1 MKRYQAPILGAAA
14 LALLAG
20 CASAPMM
27 GAQPADT
34 PPRLVPTDKKD
45 PATGKLLLD
54 WDQPGAFGKV
64 SGPLK
69 ALGDGACMSARVDL
83 EALGYHP
90 KARDEKGETMNG
102 GGFYCYPRANGEKPD
117 ATPPR
122 LGYDDAADGRRL
134 LTWDRPGAFGKVPE
148 ELQVRGDVACMLAAI
163 HLEAIATPEL
173 VAAFVDDQA
182 DAVRLDRVGRAAQD
196 DRVARL
202 ERERGRVDREGVR
215 HHRCR
220 AQRAAPANGYSSPGR
235 RASRGTPA
243 SPRACPRSRPRARSP
258 AGRWRLSRRAHGR
271 GCGRHRRR
279 SDHLHP
285 AREGDR
291 AAPPAGFPPP
301 APHSP
306 RCW

>member
-34 PPRLVPTDKKD
+34 PPKLVPTDKKD

-148 ELQVRGDVACMLAAI
+148 DLQVRGDVACMLAAI
-163 HLEAIATPEL
+163 HLEAIAYHPK
-173 VAAFVDDQA
+173 A
-182 DAVRLDRVGRAAQD
+182 
-196 DRVARL
+196 
-202 ERERGRVDREGVR
+202 EGVDGQPLPGGGFY
-215 HHRCR
+215 CWPKK
-220 AQRAAPANGYSSPGR
+220 QGNAPADEAPRLVRSGGALAWDRPRLFGAVPAERQATGDKVCGAGQEAVGYHPKALNEQGQ
-235 RASRGTPA
+235 AIEGGGYFCG
-243 SPRACPRSRPRARSP
+243 PRAKTAK
-258 AGRWRLSRRAHGR
+258 A
-271 GCGRHRRR
+271 
-279 SDHLHP
+279 
-285 AREGDR
+285 
-291 AAPPAGFPPP
+291 
-301 APHSP
+301 
-306 RCW
+306 